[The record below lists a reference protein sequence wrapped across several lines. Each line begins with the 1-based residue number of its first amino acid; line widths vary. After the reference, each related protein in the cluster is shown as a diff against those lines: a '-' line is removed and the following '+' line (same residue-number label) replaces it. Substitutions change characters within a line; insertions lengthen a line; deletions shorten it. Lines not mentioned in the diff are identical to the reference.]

1 MNMFDN
7 KVLADASLA
16 LEPHHDGRHALRAQA
31 LARESIPYLLN
42 LPEHGIGLFTYTW
55 VNAAS
60 EAGAILAI
68 FGPGVGE
75 QPIVDALP
83 DRPVPAEMNFD
94 DWRLGGLHLS
104 QDLQFGHSHLHWE
117 TAKAELTLDFDAI
130 HPPYAY
136 GRDARGCMRY
146 AADDRIEQSG
156 HARGSLKLGGRTIT
170 FDTTGHRDH
179 SWGTRDWRAA
189 QHWKWVQAQ
198 SGPDTAVHFWIVQAA
213 GRTELRG
220 YVFKHGHF
228 KFDYTGALSVERY
241 QARVTDAL
249 GRTTALE
256 CTVFA
261 RFELHPDPG
270 CVLAEHAGS
279 ATIDDQPGV
288 SWVEM
293 MWPPGYRDHI
303 GNVGPY

>member
-1 MNMFDN
+1 MFDH
-7 KVLADASLA
+7 KVLADAALV
-16 LEPHHDGRHALRAQA
+16 LEPHHDGRHALRAQP

-42 LPEHGIGLFTYTW
+42 LPEHGTALFTYTW

-83 DRPVPAEMNFD
+83 DRPVPADANFD
-94 DWRLGGLHLS
+94 DWRLGSFHLA
-104 QDLQFGHSHLHWE
+104 QDLTFNHARLHWK
-117 TAKAELTLDFDAI
+117 TDKAELSMDFDAI

-156 HARGSLKLGGRTIT
+156 RARGSLKLGARTIG

-179 SWGTRDWRAA
+179 SWGTRDWHAA

-198 SGPDTAVHFWIVQAA
+198 AGPDVAVHFWIVA
-213 GRTELRG
+213 GRWPHRAARLR
-220 YVFKHGHF
+220 VQ
-228 KFDYTGALSVERY
+228 R
-241 QARVTDAL
+241 R
-249 GRTTALE
+249 
-256 CTVFA
+256 
-261 RFELHPDPG
+261 PDG
-270 CVLAEHAGS
+270 GG
-279 ATIDDQPGV
+279 D
-288 SWVEM
+288 
-293 MWPPGYRDHI
+293 RR
-303 GNVGPY
+303 